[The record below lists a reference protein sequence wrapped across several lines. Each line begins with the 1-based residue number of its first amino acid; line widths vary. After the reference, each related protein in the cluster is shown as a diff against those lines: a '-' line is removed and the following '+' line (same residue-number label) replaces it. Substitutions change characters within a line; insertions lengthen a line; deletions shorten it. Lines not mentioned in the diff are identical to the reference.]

1 MDLSKKLSYYKK
13 PALKRET
20 KYSPSLLALKE
31 HYNGEILFD
40 NAPILKIH
48 KKHSFLDFT
57 NDNILLDLIS
67 KNEFTKPVSRER
79 CVFFDLETTGL
90 AGGAGTFAF
99 LIGFAYWQEDTL
111 VTDQYFLPDFGRE
124 FELFSFLQEWLS
136 GFEYLVSY
144 NGKSYDMPLLKTRFI
159 LNRLKPSFIKAQHID
174 LIHMCRRI
182 WKESLP
188 ACDLKSIERLLLNV
202 ERSGDIP
209 GALIPQA
216 YFNFINTGVIHDVLR
231 IIEHNRQDIV
241 SLSLFL
247 DKLDHVSSSPGS
259 LPLDAKA
266 VAHLAKTAFQA
277 NNPFYFEM
285 VEASS
290 LLKSKITADYKYWKS
305 LFLKQSGE
313 LDAANV
319 IWQEIV
325 TSPKYCLF
333 SLEESAKYY
342 EHKQKNP
349 RAAYKL
355 IEEAFKRLD
364 LQGELGY
371 TLFDAHWKTRFEKR
385 RERLLKKIR

>member
-1 MDLSKKLSYYKK
+1 MNLTKKLSYYKK
-13 PALKRET
+13 TPLKKEMD
-20 KYSPSLLALKE
+20 YSPSLLALKE

-40 NAPILKIH
+40 NAPILKIQ
-48 KKHSFLDFT
+48 KKHPFPDFP
-57 NDNILLDLIS
+57 NGMILIDLIS
-67 KNEFTKPVSRER
+67 KNEFTAPIQRNK

-111 VTDQYFLPDFGRE
+111 ITDQYFLPDFGRE
-124 FELFSFLQEWLS
+124 FELFNFLQEWLS

-159 LNRLKPSFIKAQHID
+159 LNRLVPGFIKTKHID

-188 ACDLKSIERLLLNV
+188 SCDLKSIEKLLLNV

-216 YFNFINTGVIHDVLR
+216 YFNFINTGVIHEVLR

-241 SLSLFL
+241 SLALFL
-247 DKLDHVSSSPGS
+247 DKLNHVSSSPGN

-277 NNPFYFEM
+277 NNPSYFEM

-290 LLKSKITADYKYWKS
+290 LLKSKITTDYKYWKS
-305 LFLKQSGE
+305 LFLKQSGKLE
-313 LDAANV
+313 AANV
-319 IWQEIV
+319 IWQ
-325 TSPKYCLF
+325 
-333 SLEESAKYY
+333 
-342 EHKQKNP
+342 
-349 RAAYKL
+349 
-355 IEEAFKRLD
+355 
-364 LQGELGY
+364 
-371 TLFDAHWKTRFEKR
+371 
-385 RERLLKKIR
+385 